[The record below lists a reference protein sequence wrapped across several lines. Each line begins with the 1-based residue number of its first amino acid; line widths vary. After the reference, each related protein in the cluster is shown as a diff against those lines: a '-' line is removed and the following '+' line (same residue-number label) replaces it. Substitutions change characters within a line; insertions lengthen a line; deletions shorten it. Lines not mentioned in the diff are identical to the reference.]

1 MAPVI
6 LFVFNFFYPV
16 DLRPLADYVTAQSC
30 RALSAPLCHFWRRA
44 FVSYATSFQVKP
56 VEQVQLYAVQHGSGF
71 LLSFVEP
78 AQCEG
83 SNDFY
88 PKWYSMCPLSTAGV
102 GSEVFWSL
110 FYLFCVFIFCA
121 WVDASDFLF
130 KGFPPLTSAGI
141 FPAPVR
147 TTLWCEVAV
156 SKGFLLS
163 TRLPS
168 VALLSVF
175 LIPAADNH
183 VSLALAHL

>member
-88 PKWYSMCPLSTAGV
+88 PKWYSMSPLSTAGV

-110 FYLFCVFIFCA
+110 FYLFCVFIFS
-121 WVDASDFLF
+121 VHESMPQTFFL
-130 KGFPPLTSAGI
+130 KGFPLKLQLVFSPFQSELLYGVKLLFLRVSCSLPACLLLPYWVFFLFQQLIITS
-141 FPAPVR
+141 
-147 TTLWCEVAV
+147 L
-156 SKGFLLS
+156 
-163 TRLPS
+163 
-168 VALLSVF
+168 
-175 LIPAADNH
+175 
-183 VSLALAHL
+183 